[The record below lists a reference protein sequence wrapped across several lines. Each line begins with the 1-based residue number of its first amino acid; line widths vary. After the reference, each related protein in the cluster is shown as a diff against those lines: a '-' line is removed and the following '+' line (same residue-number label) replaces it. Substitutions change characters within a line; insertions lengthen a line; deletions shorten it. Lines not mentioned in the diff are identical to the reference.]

1 MTLIFYK
8 SLFRKGE
15 VVSMLL
21 RMNILPVV
29 PNEYAVKF
37 IDESLFH
44 AELNLHQVRV
54 ACGIFFCIFFT
65 RTCVDVCVTR
75 APSNTRRLLKF

>member
-8 SLFRKGE
+8 SRFRKGE

-44 AELNLHQVRV
+44 AELYLHQVRV
-54 ACGIFFCIFFT
+54 ACGLFFCIFFT
-65 RTCVDVCVTR
+65 RTSVDVCVTR
-75 APSNTRRLLKF
+75 APSNT

>member
-1 MTLIFYK
+1 MIQA
-8 SLFRKGE
+8 
-15 VVSMLL
+15 
-21 RMNILPVV
+21 VV
-29 PNEYAVKF
+29 PNECSLRF
-37 IDESLFH
+37 NDESLFR

-75 APSNTRRLLKF
+75 APSNTRRFVKF